1 VVGVEVVVEEK
12 NEEEEANMKVL
23 EEVEIEVKEE
33 EVREVVEAEE
43 E

>member
-1 VVGVEVVVEEK
+1 MGVEVVVEEK